1 MGGSSSV
8 SRPNKR
14 TDVAR
19 TNNDK
24 LTGYKSGDQ
33 NKNDHIAVSM
43 TDRDNENSARKKNST
58 KDVDNNTDISNKP
71 GKDISNATVMRDENA
86 YSSDIDGE
94 NNQMD
99 NGKLETNKIVK
110 QSSANERDD
119 TSDPGVIDIDRC
131 NEEELGRLIKTF
143 LAKAA
148 SKETKMIKY
157 TGQTADNLTDNEN
170 QMVSK
175 LVVARMKRLV
185 DEMKAGEWITR
196 TGQYSKRAR
205 HFLSVFHDAHE
216 ILDAVNANLD
226 DFVKTLGSLAKLAED
241 TNIIET
247 ICELVIDIYQR
258 RIIKYWTSPYLWK
271 PLRYGLGILWNY
283 TDVSEEW
290 AVRVAKSP
298 DFLEIVHKVLFD
310 LRIGTTLSAVSITE
324 SSHEKTN
331 NLGFRPGL
339 IQIRLYCH
347 GSRQEA

>member
-8 SRPNKR
+8 SRPIKR
-14 TDVAR
+14 TGVAR
-19 TNNDK
+19 T
-24 LTGYKSGDQ
+24 
-33 NKNDHIAVSM
+33 
-43 TDRDNENSARKKNST
+43 ST
-58 KDVDNNTDISNKP
+58 KDVDNSVDISNKP
-71 GKDISNATVMRDENA
+71 GKDISNANVMRDGNA
-86 YSSDIDGE
+86 NCSHIDQA
-94 NNQMD
+94 NNQID
-99 NGKLETNKIVK
+99 SGKLETNRPAM
-110 QSSANERDD
+110 QSCANEHDD
-119 TSDPGVIDIDRC
+119 TTDPSVIDIDSC
-131 NEEELGRLIKTF
+131 NEKELGILIKKF

-185 DEMKAGEWITR
+185 DEMKAGEWIIK

-205 HFLSVFHDAHE
+205 HFLSVFHDSHE

-226 DFVKTLGSLAKLAED
+226 EFVETLGSLAKLTED

-310 LRIGTTLSAVSITE
+310 LRIGTTLSAVSIHVIE

-331 NLGFRPGL
+331 KLSFRQGQNVL
-339 IQIRLYCH
+339 SQN
-347 GSRQEA
+347 